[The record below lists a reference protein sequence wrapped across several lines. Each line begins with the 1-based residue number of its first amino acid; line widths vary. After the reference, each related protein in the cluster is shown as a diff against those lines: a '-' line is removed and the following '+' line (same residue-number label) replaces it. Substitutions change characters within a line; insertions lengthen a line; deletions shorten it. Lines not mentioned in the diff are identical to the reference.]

1 MNNIKDLKKAMGQI
15 SKRVQREG
23 SLTPEQAKLN
33 DSIYNL
39 FAQPKCQY
47 MMGANNEEINV
58 TRLALRRAERLMRRE
73 GFAWKMV
80 DWETL
85 KTWLHD
91 NWDKILRVMLSLA
104 LMFLL

>member
-1 MNNIKDLKKAMGQI
+1 MNNLTELKKAMGQI

-23 SLTPEQAKLN
+23 KLDPKNAELN
-33 DSIYNL
+33 DSIYKL
-39 FAQPKCQY
+39 FAQPHCQY
-47 MMGANNEEINV
+47 MMGEGNERINV
-58 TRLALRRAERLMRRE
+58 TRRALFRAERLMRRE
-73 GFAWKMV
+73 GFAWKIV

-85 KTWLHD
+85 KTWLYD